1 VAALSRFAPASLY
14 RLAGFTTGSMPGTV
28 WIAEAGLVV
37 EALDGDRVFK
47 LPEPPPP
54 QDARPTD
61 TTAAAINAGNDDR
74 GGPRRA
80 ASETAAPRSSVM
92 DSPFR

>member
-1 VAALSRFAPASLY
+1 
-14 RLAGFTTGSMPGTV
+14 MPGTV

-74 GGPRRA
+74 GGARRA
-80 ASETAAPRSSVM
+80 ASETAALRSSVM